1 LQTFWTY
8 VHIAGAPEGKSI
20 EKNLKEGAQPM
31 KSGSRLERTLE
42 AGHFAFTGE
51 LGPPQGANVE
61 AVRKK
66 AGYLK
71 GLVDAVNITD
81 NQTAVVR
88 MSSWGAGLIAIQEGL
103 EPNYQMVCRDRNRIA
118 MQSDIL
124 GASAHGIRNM
134 LCLSGD
140 HQQFGNHPLTKG
152 VFDIDSIQ
160 LISMVKGMRDDKKF
174 LNGDEIDG
182 APQIF
187 IGAAENPFAEPFE
200 WRVHRLAKKIAAGA
214 DFIQTQCIYDMKMFR
229 DWIKQANDMG
239 LTEKVHILAGIT
251 PLKSGGMARYM
262 AKNVSGIIIPD
273 EIIERVVNAKKA
285 AEEGIKICVEQI
297 EELKQMKGVHGIHLM
312 AIEWEHR
319 VPEIAERAKLIPR
332 PNV

>member
-1 LQTFWTY
+1 
-8 VHIAGAPEGKSI
+8 
-20 EKNLKEGAQPM
+20 M
-31 KSGSRLERTLE
+31 KSGSRLERVLA

-61 AVRKK
+61 AIRKK
-66 AGYLK
+66 ASHLK
-71 GLVDAVNITD
+71 GMVDAVNITD

-88 MSSWGAGLIAIQEGL
+88 MASWAAGLVAIQEGL

-124 GASAHGIRNM
+124 GAYAHGIRNM

-140 HQQFGNHPLTKG
+140 HQQFGNHPFTKG

-160 LISMVKGMRDDKKF
+160 LISMVKGMRDNKKF
-174 LNGDEIDG
+174 LNGDDIDE
-182 APQIF
+182 APQLF
-187 IGAAENPFAEPFE
+187 IGAAANPFAEPFE
-200 WRVHRLAKKIAAGA
+200 FRVHRLAKKIEAGA
-214 DFIQTQCIYDMKMFR
+214 DFVQTQCIYDMKRFR
-229 DWIKQANDMG
+229 EWMKQANDMG
-239 LTEKVHILAGIT
+239 LTEKVSILAGVT

-273 EIIERVVNAKKA
+273 EVIDRIVNAKKA

-297 EELKQMKGVHGIHLM
+297 EELREIKGIRGVHLM

-319 VPEIAERAKLIPR
+319 VPEIAERAKLLPR
-332 PNV
+332 PRV